1 MPYVAANFSN
11 TVLMPATIVSTDMEG
26 VEENLAVACRK
37 VYGKWMKQLGMWL

>member
-11 TVLMPATIVSTDMEG
+11 ILFMATTIVSTDMEG
-26 VEENLAVACRK
+26 VEVGLAVACRK